1 MREYPCVRA
10 TLYWRAAVRQGV
22 AMAAADGRT
31 WTQNAGLAV
40 GLAIFLATYVTEP
53 PTGLTNGG
61 WIVAGTMVLMACW
74 WATEALPFAATSL
87 VPLAILPPLGVT
99 PASGLAQGYGNTTL
113 FLILG
118 GFLLGL
124 AMERC
129 NLHRRIAYAIVTRA
143 GGNPQSLVL
152 GMMCA
157 TGFVS
162 LWTQNT
168 STTLMMLPVALS
180 VAGIVAPEGSASDRH
195 AANFGKAIVL
205 CVAYAATIGGLGTV
219 IGTATNALVVGF
231 MVQNYGESISF
242 AEWLVFG
249 IPTVLL
255 LMPVA
260 WLVLVRVSF
269 PFQLG
274 KQATARDRLADARR
288 ALGPMTI
295 AERRVAAVFISAAAL
310 WIAGPLIQR
319 LPGFAEYND
328 TTTALLAGLV
338 MFLVPSRSEEG
349 DSLLT
354 GADLKRVPWDV
365 LLLFGGGLAL
375 AEAIQG
381 SGLSA
386 YLAGV
391 LGGIGTLPLVA
402 LIATMV
408 ALLVFWTEFNS
419 NVATAATFM
428 PILAAIA
435 AASEY
440 PVLQLVAPAAMA
452 ASCGFMMPVGT
463 PPNAIVF
470 GTGRLT
476 MQEMIRAG
484 WRVNLASIVI
494 VTLVSTLAI
503 PLIL

>member
-1 MREYPCVRA
+1 MMISA
-10 TLYWRAAVRQGV
+10 G
-22 AMAAADGRT
+22 GRT
-31 WTQNAGLAV
+31 WAQNAGLLA
-40 GLAIFLATYVTEP
+40 GLAMLAATILTAP
-53 PTGLTNGG
+53 PEGMAPEA
-61 WIVAGTMVLMACW
+61 WIVAGAMALMACW
-74 WATEALPFAATSL
+74 WATEALPFAATAL
-87 VPLAILPPLGVT
+87 VPLALLPPLGA
-99 PASGLAQGYGNTTL
+99 ASAADLAQGYGNTTL

-143 GGNPQSLVL
+143 GGNPQGLVL

-162 LWTQNT
+162 MWAQNT

-180 VAGIVAPEGSASDRH
+180 VATIVAPHGETTDRD

-205 CVAYAATIGGLGTV
+205 CVAYAATIGGLGTLV
-219 IGTATNALVVGF
+219 GTATNALVVGF
-231 MVQNYGESISF
+231 MQQNYGESISF

-255 LMPVA
+255 LMPIA
-260 WLVLVRVSF
+260 WLALVKYSF
-269 PFQLG
+269 PFRLG
-274 KQATARDRLADARR
+274 EQAVARDRLLAARR
-288 ALGPMTI
+288 ALGPMSP
-295 AERRVAAVFISAAAL
+295 AERRVTAVFVVTASV
-310 WIAGPLIQR
+310 WILGPLIQKI
-319 LPGFAEYND
+319 PGFGDWND

-338 MFLVPSRSEEG
+338 LFLVPSGAKEG
-349 DSLLT
+349 GGLLT
-354 GADLKRVPWDV
+354 GSDLRRIPWDV

-381 SGLSA
+381 SGLSG
-386 YLAGV
+386 YLGGI

-402 LIATMV
+402 LIATMT

-435 AASEY
+435 AASDF
-440 PVLQLVAPAAMA
+440 PVLQLVAPAAIA
-452 ASCGFMMPVGT
+452 ASCGFMLPVGT

-476 MQEMIRAG
+476 MHEMMRAG

-494 VTLVSTLAI
+494 VTLVSSLVI
-503 PLIL
+503 PLIA